1 MHSDLSITTVSCT
14 NPCLHFE
21 KSGMPLRQYES
32 IKIHFLLA
40 VSLTM
45 CTLIVRATCKG
56 KKRNFSLLVY
66 HKV

>member
-1 MHSDLSITTVSCT
+1 MHSDLSITTVSYT
-14 NPCLHFE
+14 NPRLHFE

-40 VSLTM
+40 VSLRM
-45 CTLIVRATCKG
+45 RTLIVRATCKG
-56 KKRNFSLLVY
+56 KKRNFSFLVY